1 MRYQESLYTF
11 RIIERENMEIL
22 QLKIFEN
29 LEINTQVEQTETRH
43 WFPQQLQTTCKVSK
57 IPYL

>member
-1 MRYQESLYTF
+1 MGYQESLYTF

-43 WFPQQLQTTCKVSK
+43 WFPQQLQTTC
-57 IPYL
+57 